1 MISMDDTDYE
11 KLRIPSIK
19 SLEKELIR
27 EEAKYN
33 FRKSLIGIVAVL
45 IVAAAAGV
53 LMATRLFV
61 MIRVNGNGMTPA
73 LADNEIIV
81 IRQTDN
87 YEIGDIVGF
96 YYEGKILL
104 ERAIGSE
111 GDEIEIDE
119 KGNVY
124 VNGEMIDE
132 PYLGEK
138 SMGKS
143 EMEFSYQVPRG
154 RIFMLGD
161 NRTESLDS
169 RTESI
174 GSVEKDQIIGK
185 AVFRAWPLARIGTVN

>member
-11 KLRIPSIK
+11 KIRIPSIK

-138 SMGKS
+138 SMEKS

>member
-11 KLRIPSIK
+11 KIRIPSIK

-104 ERAIGSE
+104 ERAISSE

-138 SMGKS
+138 SMEKS